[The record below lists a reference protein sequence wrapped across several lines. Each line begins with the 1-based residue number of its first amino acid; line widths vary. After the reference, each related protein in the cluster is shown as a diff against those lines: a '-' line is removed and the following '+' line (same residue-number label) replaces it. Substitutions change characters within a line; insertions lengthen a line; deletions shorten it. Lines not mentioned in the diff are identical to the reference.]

1 MAEKGPDQQ
10 ELDVLMQT
18 ATDALRATCLRLLRK
33 GEVYPHIL
41 VMAAARVTGEL
52 SATAAL
58 AGGQDIDDLLGEVGG
73 VVQQAGQEHGELLQA
88 GYCRWLGVSELNRI
102 F

>member
-33 GEVYPHIL
+33 GEIYPHII
-41 VMAAARVTGEL
+41 VMAVARVIGEL
-52 SATAAL
+52 GATAAL
-58 AGGQDIDDLLGEVGG
+58 AVGQGIDELLGEVGSI
-73 VVQQAGQEHGELLQA
+73 VQQAGQEHGELLQA
-88 GYCRWLGVSELNRI
+88 GYCRWLGASELNRI
-102 F
+102 S

>member
-18 ATDALRATCLRLLRK
+18 ATDALRATCLRLLRE
-33 GEVYPHIL
+33 GEIYPHII

-52 SATAAL
+52 GATAAL
-58 AGGQDIDDLLGEVGG
+58 AVGQGIDELLGEVGG
-73 VVQQAGQEHGELLQA
+73 IVQQAGQEHGELLQA
-88 GYCRWLGVSELNRI
+88 GYCRWLGASELKRI
-102 F
+102 S